1 MRIFICEE
9 LINNLEFNINKIKKI
24 QSKIDMD
31 NYEAYFIYTFALFE
45 SALCEAIRHI
55 LSAFPEKINS
65 EKQLTLSA
73 KDIYTNIFSPQ
84 EIFETL
90 IENEIQKVSK
100 GSALKIVAEVES
112 ICAVQLTY
120 DTKRLQSISATRNQ
134 ITHENTPS
142 RQVNSNRESKRRDE
156 IEITENYKNDIAYLL
171 SILTELSLKI
181 KETYSKYTK
190 YKMLKEF
197 WNTLFSTPLLRFEDC
212 VFVREGA
219 MGGSKR
225 KVVGFNFDHI
235 KKASNSISSS
245 EKFFL
250 SILLQQYSQSI
261 NERFFKFSDI
271 PMLVSISDKKEIY
284 IFLHVMTLYP
294 YLFNGMS
301 MEEAIEVDETDGQ
314 IENTQLK

>member
-9 LINNLEFNINKIKKI
+9 LIKNLESNTDKIKKI
-24 QSKIDMD
+24 QSKIDLD
-31 NYEAYFIYTFALFE
+31 NYEAYFIYAFALFE

-55 LSAFPEKINS
+55 LSAFPEKING
-65 EKQLTLSA
+65 EKQLSLSA
-73 KDIYTNIFSPQ
+73 KEIYTNIFSPQ

-90 IENEIQKVSK
+90 VENEIKKVSK
-100 GSALKIVAEVES
+100 GSARKIVAEAES
-112 ICAVQLTY
+112 ICAVQLLY
-120 DTKRLQSISATRNQ
+120 DTKRLDSISAIRNQ
-134 ITHENTPS
+134 ITHENAPS
-142 RQVNSNRESKRRDE
+142 RQVNSDRESKRIDE
-156 IEITENYKNDIAYLL
+156 NEIAENYKNDIAYLL
-171 SILTELSLKI
+171 SILAEFSLKI

-190 YKMLKEF
+190 HKMLKDF
-197 WNTLFSTPLLRFEDC
+197 WNTLFNTPLLRFEDC

-219 MGGSKR
+219 MEGRKK
-225 KVVGFNFDHI
+225 KVVGLNFDHI

-250 SILLQQYSQSI
+250 SILLQQYNQSI

-301 MEEAIEVDETDGQ
+301 MEETIEMGEADG
-314 IENTQLK
+314 

>member
-9 LINNLEFNINKIKKI
+9 LINNLESNINKIKTI
-24 QSKIDMD
+24 QSKINMD

-65 EKQLTLSA
+65 EKQLPISA
-73 KDIYTNIFSPQ
+73 KDIYTNLFSTQ

-90 IENEIQKVSK
+90 VENEIKKVSK
-100 GSALKIVAEVES
+100 GSAKKIVAEAES
-112 ICAVQLTY
+112 ICAIQLSY
-120 DTKRLQSISATRNQ
+120 DTKRLDSISAIRNQ

-142 RQVNSNRESKRRDE
+142 RQVISNTESKRIDK
-156 IEITENYKNDIAYLL
+156 ITENYKNDIAYLF
-171 SILTELSLKI
+171 SILTEFSLKI

-190 YKMLKEF
+190 YKMLKDF
-197 WNTLFSTPLLRFEDC
+197 WNTLFNTPLLRFEDC
-212 VFVREGA
+212 VFLREGD

-225 KVVGFNFDHI
+225 KVVGFNFDNI

-250 SILLQQYSQSI
+250 SILLQQYSQNI

-271 PMLVSISDKKEIY
+271 PMLVSISNKKKIY
-284 IFLHVMTLYP
+284 IFLHVMTQYP

-301 MEEAIEVDETDGQ
+301 MEEDIEEDETNGQ
-314 IENTQLK
+314 TENAQHK